1 MPEVVVEAALADQPA
16 ADELLERADGLLLA
30 AAAGGA
36 HGPDVERAPD
46 HGRRGEHLAR
56 GLADRVEAPEQQ
68 LARARGQRPR
78 RVGVE
83 RVEVLDEQER
93 QPFGLLVQAPGELG
107 ARAGSRRRE
116 QLADLGLAQPP
127 EPPHTAALAALE
139 LGHDA
144 PEAGRGRGPPGQQH
158 EQRAAREPAQAVGEQ
173 PDRRVVGPLRVVDE
187 EDPRRRAGR
196 GDGERLPHAVEEAR
210 LRRRAVERRRRGGAE
225 VGQQPRGLGE
235 RALRHRR
242 DPGRVLAQALAQRGD
257 ERAVGERRLLLVGA
271 AAQQRGAALAGVRDQ
286 LLGEPGLADAG
297 LALDYGDPPVG
308 ADPAVQL
315 HQRAPVVLAAD
326 ERRGA
331 RRRLRGRRGVVRRG
345 RALERALADRLVEP
359 RRLGQ
364 RAARRARARA
374 CARTPGTGRAPRR
387 GPRCGRRAGSAPGGR
402 ARGAGRARASGAR
415 GRGRPS
421 PRPAARARSRA
432 RAAARRPRRAASP
445 RTPARRAARS
455 PRAAR
460 RGTPRSPPR
469 GRRRRRARGS
479 GRRRSPAT
487 PRARGS
493 HGRGSRPPPPAR
505 SPSAA
510 SRACAAARRGRAR
523 RRAPATAAR
532 RARRAGAGAR
542 RAPARRAAP
551 SPCACRTPPA
561 SRRARPAVGRG
572 ALRGSAPL
580 RAP

>member
-1 MPEVVVEAALADQPA
+1 M
-16 ADELLERADGLLLA
+16 
-30 AAAGGA
+30 
-36 HGPDVERAPD
+36 
-46 HGRRGEHLAR
+46 
-56 GLADRVEAPEQQ
+56 
-68 LARARGQRPR
+68 
-78 RVGVE
+78 
-83 RVEVLDEQER
+83 
-93 QPFGLLVQAPGELG
+93 QAPGELG
-107 ARAGSRRRE
+107 VRAGPRRRE

-127 EPPHTAALAALE
+127 EPPDDAALAALE

-144 PEAGRGRGPPGQQH
+144 PEAGRGRGAPGQQH
-158 EQRAAREPAQAVGEQ
+158 QQRAAREPAQAVGEQ
-173 PDRRVVGPLRVVDE
+173 PDRGLVGPLRVVDE
-187 EDPRRRAGR
+187 EDPGRRAGR
-196 GDGERLPHAVEEAR
+196 GDGERLPHPVEEAR
-210 LRRRAVERRRRGGAE
+210 LRGRAVERRRRGGAE

-271 AAQQRGAALAGVRDQ
+271 AAQQRRAALAGVRDQ

-297 LALDYGDPPVG
+297 LALEHGDPSVG

-315 HQRAPVVLAAD
+315 DQRAPVVLATD

-331 RRRLRGRRGVVRRG
+331 RRRLRGRRGGVRRG

-364 RAARRARARA
+364 RRHAELARERAHALPVLA
-374 CARTPGTGRAPRR
+374 ERR
-387 GPRCGRRAGSAPGGR
+387 GAVAAAGVEPDQRPVGGLVER
-402 ARGAGRARASGAR
+402 VELE
-415 GRGRPS
+415 
-421 PRPAARARSRA
+421 PAAREGEVAGRLDVPREHGRELA
-432 RAAARRPRRAASP
+432 PQRVGLAALPVLEGR
-445 RTPARRAARS
+445 ARRAARS

-469 GRRRRRARGS
+469 GHRRRRARES
-479 GRRRSPAT
+479 GRRRPPAT
-487 PRARGS
+487 PRGRGS
-493 HGRGSRPPPPAR
+493 RGRGSRPPPPAR

-523 RRAPATAAR
+523 RRARATAAR
-532 RARRAGAGAR
+532 RARRAGAAAR